1 MAQGDCLMK
10 LNGAGIIVE
19 CLKEMLSIPQ
29 QVEIVGLFTRE
40 ADVLEES
47 RN

>member
-1 MAQGDCLMK
+1 MRVLPADDSDF
-10 LNGAGIIVE
+10 IVE